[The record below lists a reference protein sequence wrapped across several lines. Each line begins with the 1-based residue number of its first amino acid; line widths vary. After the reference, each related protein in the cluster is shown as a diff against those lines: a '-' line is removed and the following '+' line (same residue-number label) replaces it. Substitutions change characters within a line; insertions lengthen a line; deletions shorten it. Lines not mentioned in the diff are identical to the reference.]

1 MTDEERDSVR
11 RKPDVTLH
19 WENES
24 RRTTAFRRGPN
35 LKIMFKW
42 LQLEYLIMLGGYFLY
57 RNQPARALDYYRRI
71 TILNPQLAFGFARV
85 GYCLAALRRYDE
97 AIGPYDKALQLSP
110 DYGKVHA
117 HLGLALYHLGEYLRS
132 AESLERGFRLQ
143 PKLVQGRRARFWR
156 YRLGISYAMLHDVS
170 AATRNFQLSL
180 DAMLKTRRLLFFRRD
195 EKRSVPSEGELY
207 YQLGCAYYNGER
219 YKEAIEVLQK
229 AVRLN
234 SGHDD
239 IFYKL
244 GLAFSQLG
252 EYQTALGH
260 LEKARS
266 ISPTR
271 GDIHYALGV
280 VLGELKQTERAVQAY
295 QEAVKYRPDDA
306 ASYFNLGVVYGKL
319 GCFEDEKAAYQRAIA
334 LDPKDIQAQINLGA
348 AYFRE
353 LENEKS
359 LLTYQSALQSDPDN
373 ALALYGLARCYSN
386 LDQYPSAIAAFKRA
400 ITLKPDF
407 GVAYEYLGLTYFQMG
422 QLDEAIDNL
431 KRSVQISPMNSAIH
445 EDLGAVYEKAGRSDL
460 AEKEFA
466 KCRELENQCSS
477 NSASQ
482 ND

>member
-180 DAMLKTRRLLFFRRD
+180 DAMLKTRRLLGFLRD
-195 EKRSVPSEGELY
+195 DKRSVPSEVELY
-207 YQLGCAYYNGER
+207 YQLGWAYYNAKH

-234 SGHDD
+234 SGHADA
-239 IFYKL
+239 FYQL

-252 EYQTALGH
+252 EYQTALVH
-260 LEKARS
+260 LENAKR

-271 GDIHYALGV
+271 SDIHYMLGV
-280 VLGELKQTERAVQAY
+280 VFGGLKQNERAVQAY
-295 QEAVKYRPDDA
+295 LEAVKYRPDDA
-306 ASYFNLGVVYGKL
+306 SSYFNLGVVYGQL
-319 GCFEDEKAAYQRAIA
+319 GCFEDEIAAYQRAIA
-334 LDPKDIQAQINLGA
+334 LDPKDITAQTNLA
-348 AYFRE
+348 SAYLRVF
-353 LENEKS
+353 KS
-359 LLTYQSALQSDPDN
+359 QESLVAFQSALQSDPDN
-373 ALALYGLARCYSN
+373 PIAFYGVACCYSN
-386 LDQYPSAIAAFKRA
+386 LEQYANAIAAFEKA
-400 ITLKPDF
+400 IALKPDF
-407 GVAYEYLGLTYFQMG
+407 GAAYQYLGLTYFQMG
-422 QLDEAIDNL
+422 RLEEAIDHL
-431 KRSVQISPMNSAIH
+431 ERSAQISPMNSAVH
-445 EDLGAVYEKAGRSDL
+445 KDLGAVYEKAGKFEL
-460 AEKEFA
+460 AQSEFA
-466 KCRELENQCSS
+466 KCRELELAQS
-477 NSASQ
+477 
-482 ND
+482 